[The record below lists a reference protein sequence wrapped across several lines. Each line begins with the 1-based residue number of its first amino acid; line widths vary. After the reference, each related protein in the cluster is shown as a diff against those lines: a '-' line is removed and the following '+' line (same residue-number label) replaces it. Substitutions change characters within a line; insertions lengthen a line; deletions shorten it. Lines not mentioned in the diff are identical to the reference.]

1 MSISNNLTGAVKQS
15 FQPVDENKKNDSVAQ
30 SGIMNLLDKI
40 GNFVTGVK
48 NRQTGNNSFEFDKV
62 RNNNEKPI
70 KFWAVKFNSFQIT
83 EAANRM
89 SNILNQ
95 DQSSIL
101 TAEQITNR
109 AKLFVIAQESKA
121 A

>member
-1 MSISNNLTGAVKQS
+1 
-15 FQPVDENKKNDSVAQ
+15 
-30 SGIMNLLDKI
+30 
-40 GNFVTGVK
+40 
-48 NRQTGNNSFEFDKV
+48 
-62 RNNNEKPI
+62 
-70 KFWAVKFNSFQIT
+70 
-83 EAANRM
+83 M